1 MTYNTL
7 LVGHGRLQLAN
18 GGDVTSIL
26 ARDDSSSLSNH
37 CENIDGER
45 KSFLSQGLTATKYRI
60 FLRVVTG
67 CHVKAFLLRQNR
79 GTKSYH
85 NGMSRAAVCF
95 HPF

>member
-45 KSFLSQGLTATKYRI
+45 KSFPSQGLTAAKYGLI
-60 FLRVVTG
+60 FLRVV
-67 CHVKAFLLRQNR
+67 LLRSREGIFIALRLVAKIDNR
-79 GTKSYH
+79 
-85 NGMSRAAVCF
+85 V
-95 HPF
+95 